1 MNIFPF
7 HFTCGK
13 IMIILALTEHKIP
26 ASLFLFCITTN
37 VGEIYLNIFIHALY
51 KK

>member
-26 ASLFLFCITTN
+26 ASLFILHYYKCWR
-37 VGEIYLNIFIHALY
+37 NIFKYIY
-51 KK
+51 PCII